1 MKENFFFFSLQ
12 GEKGESEVGPTQ
24 VDGEDQSWSLEKK
37 GLGAF
42 EGGCKT
48 GKHFA
53 GDPVA
58 IRTLSAKKQ
67 MFNQCLRS

>member
-1 MKENFFFFSLQ
+1 MKENFFFFFLQ
-12 GEKGESEVGPTQ
+12 GERGESEVGPTQ
-24 VDGEDQSWSLEKK
+24 VDGEDQSKKK

-42 EGGCKT
+42 EGVCKT